1 MRGHLTNGRA
11 CSRKRPIVLVATA
24 RLLREQGR
32 GEADTVM
39 DRILENKAIAGPSA
53 RPLRSHWRPG
63 RRLLPFARG
72 SQKADQLYRQAIDS
86 IDDPT
91 IQRSWWFNLADIAY
105 RADDETQRQA
115 ALRSASAVAFSDD
128 ITRRAT
134 EIQRATLPRSTGVK
148 AN

>member
-1 MRGHLTNGRA
+1 MLPE
-11 CSRKRPIVLVATA
+11 SPIVLIATA

-32 GEADTVM
+32 GEAETVLDLHPRKNGDSAGLRHRP
-39 DRILENKAIAGPSA
+39 DRSRLPHCAEAFA
-53 RPLRSHWRPG
+53 LRSRCTE
-63 RRLLPFARG
+63 AR
-72 SQKADQLYRQAIDS
+72 QLYRQAIDL

-105 RADDETQRQA
+105 RADDETERQA

-134 EIQRATLPRSTGVK
+134 DIQRATLTRSTGVK